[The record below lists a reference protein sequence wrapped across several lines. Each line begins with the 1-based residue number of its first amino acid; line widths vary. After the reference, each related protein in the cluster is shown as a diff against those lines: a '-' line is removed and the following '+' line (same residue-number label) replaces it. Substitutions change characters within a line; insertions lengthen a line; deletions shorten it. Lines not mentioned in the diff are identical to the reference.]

1 MSIFSSKTATRI
13 WLFVLFLFVIVGAGL
28 VYLVSSLPN
37 YDGIQ
42 SVNGLTAEAT
52 IVRDKDTVVHI
63 TAASQKD
70 AAFALGYAH
79 AQDRLWQ
86 LELNR
91 RIGQGR
97 LSEIFGEEAVKTDKF
112 MRTMGFYRSAQS
124 AEKSLDS
131 EARAVLTSY
140 AAGINAYVKNRSGAM
155 PPEFIIFKLKFAP
168 WQLAD
173 SLVWGKLMSLDLS
186 YQWRTELA
194 RFALSSQLSQAQLS
208 ELMPAYPGDATV
220 KLPSPADLYPGLL
233 PPQIKVDETEGKG
246 SNNWVVSG
254 TRTKSGKPLLA
265 NDPHLSLSAPG
276 IWYLVHVRMGDKNV
290 VGVSMPSLPFI
301 VLGRTDNLAWG
312 FTNTAPDSQ
321 DIIIEKITN
330 PALGEYQTPTGT
342 DKLVS
347 RSEII
352 KVKGAEDINLTVRE
366 SRNGPILSDAI
377 DGLVPRLGTRY
388 VMAMRWTALADGD
401 TSIAAGIGLNRAQ
414 NVREAIT
421 AMRGYLTPQQN
432 IVLADTNGDIAYIA
446 AGKVPQRSSDNI
458 TQGLMPSPGWLKSS
472 EWTSYIPY
480 EKLPQTINPKSGY
493 VATANQKIVG
503 DDYPFIITR
512 DWEDPYRHDRIEAL
526 LLATP
531 KHDVLSFEKIQ
542 ADILSEPHMK
552 MRDALVATLSAQK
565 NPKSDIIEALKKW
578 DGRMSAEASI
588 PLIISSWHRHFVERV
603 TQDDL
608 GLLFKDFWRSRTRF
622 VLGVLAE
629 NPSSAAWCDVKG
641 TQDIES
647 CAQEIMA
654 AYDDAIMEL
663 TAEYGP
669 NWKSWTWGAAHSAV
683 AEHRPF
689 SNVSQLEPYFNIR
702 RVVGGSST
710 TINVAHPSWGGKRPY
725 DANLI
730 ASYRGIFDLS
740 DLENSRYVMPNGQ
753 SGNPLSDHYKDFA
766 TRWSQVKYIK
776 IPTKDADIAKLAEH
790 TLTLSPQ

>member
-1 MSIFSSKTATRI
+1 MSIFSSKTAKRI
-13 WLFVLFLFVIVGAGL
+13 WLFGLFLFVILGAGL

-37 YDGIQ
+37 YDGTQ
-42 SVNGLTAEAT
+42 SVTGLTAKVT
-52 IVRDKDTVVHI
+52 IVRDKDAVAHI
-63 TAASQKD
+63 TAANQKD

-91 RIGQGR
+91 RIGQGK
-97 LSEIFGEEAVKTDKF
+97 LSEIFGKEAVKTDKF

-124 AEKSLDS
+124 AEKSLDP

-168 WQLAD
+168 WQVAD

-194 RFALSSQLSQAQLS
+194 RFALSSVLSMTQLN
-208 ELMPAYPGDATV
+208 ELMPAYPGDAPI
-220 KLPSPADLYPGLL
+220 KLPNPTDLYPGLL
-233 PPQIKVDETEGKG
+233 PPPIKSDETEGKG

-276 IWYLVHVRMGDKNV
+276 IWYLVHERIGNKNV

-301 VLGRTDNLAWG
+301 VLGRTDTLAWG

-321 DIIIEKITN
+321 DIIVEKIIN
-330 PALGEYQTPTGT
+330 PATGEYQTPTGT
-342 DKLVS
+342 EKLVS
-347 RSEII
+347 RSELI
-352 KVKGAEDINLTVRE
+352 KVKGAEDINLKVRE

-377 DGLVPRLGTRY
+377 EGLAPRLGTQY

-432 IVLADTNGDIAYIA
+432 IVLADTNGDIAFVA
-446 AGKVPQRSSDNI
+446 AGKVPQRSNDNV
-458 TQGLMPSPGWLKSS
+458 TQGLMPSPGWVKSS
-472 EWTSYIPY
+472 EWTGYIPF
-480 EKLPQTINPKSGY
+480 EKLPQVINPTNGY
-493 VATANQKIVG
+493 VATANQKII
-503 DDYPFIITR
+503 DADYPLIITQ

-531 KHDVLSFEKIQ
+531 KHDVTSFEKIQ

-552 MRDALVATLSAQK
+552 MRDALVTALSAQK
-565 NPKSDIIEALKKW
+565 TSNADIIEALKTW
-578 DGRMSAEASI
+578 DGRMSADSAV

-608 GLLFKDFWRSRTRF
+608 GPLFKDFWRTRTRF
-622 VLGVLAE
+622 ILGVLAA
-629 NPSSAAWCDVKG
+629 NPSSAAWCDVKN
-641 TQDIES
+641 TKIIET
-647 CAQEIMA
+647 CTQEIIA
-654 AYDDAIMEL
+654 AYDDAMAEL
-663 TAEYGP
+663 NRDYGS

-710 TINVAHPSWGGKRPY
+710 TINVAHPSWGKKRPY

-753 SGNPLSDHYKDFA
+753 SGNPLSHHYKDFA
-766 TRWSQVKYIK
+766 ERWSEVKYIK
-776 IPTKDADIAKLAEH
+776 IPTKDADIAKAAEH